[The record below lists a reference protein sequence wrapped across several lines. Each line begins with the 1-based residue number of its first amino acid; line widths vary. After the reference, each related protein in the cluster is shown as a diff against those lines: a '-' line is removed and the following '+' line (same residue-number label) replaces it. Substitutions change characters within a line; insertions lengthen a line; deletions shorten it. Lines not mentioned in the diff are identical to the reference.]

1 MKFFVD
7 IFGWFFLV
15 IVVNNKIFVIYG
27 GIFNIIDLFVI
38 DKIDRYKVSVLNYFF
53 SYFFC

>member
-1 MKFFVD
+1 MKLFGD

-27 GIFNIIDLFVI
+27 GIFNIIDLLRI
-38 DKIDRYKVSVLNYFF
+38 DKIDRYKV
-53 SYFFC
+53 CI